1 MRLTRG
7 ERRRSWL
14 SLRRGLGGK
23 RPSAEWRR
31 RWGAGGGEEGGNG
44 GRRGSERSVRQK
56 SSASAPCLNYTSSLS
71 ASRLPVSEE
80 TYVAPVCRESD
91 HIAGVQR
98 ARVACVCVC
107 ACAVVS
113 AAQIRLDL
121 RVNNLPP
128 HYFPQQHC
136 VDQVSNSL
144 KLFHVVGRLIFPSS
158 KHAAL
163 RRPRHDAP
171 CKVL

>member
-1 MRLTRG
+1 M
-7 ERRRSWL
+7 
-14 SLRRGLGGK
+14 
-23 RPSAEWRR
+23 
-31 RWGAGGGEEGGNG
+31 GGGWNNPGNG

-56 SSASAPCLNYTSSLS
+56 SSASAPCLNCTSSLF

-80 TYVAPVCRESD
+80 TLYC
-91 HIAGVQR
+91 
-98 ARVACVCVC
+98 ACVSRVRSHRRGSACESRVCVR
-107 ACAVVS
+107 AVVS
-113 AAQIRLDL
+113 AAQVLHLLLSIRLDL
-121 RVNNLPP
+121 RVNNLPS
-128 HYFPQQHC
+128 HYFPQQRC

-144 KLFHVVGRLIFPSS
+144 KLFHVVARLIFPSS